1 MSEWTLGYPVYS
13 LDKQMLLP
21 AGTTLSEEDLHALI
35 SSGRADDQQKT
46 PFLQF
51 GTVREDIL
59 HFVRQPP
66 GNALFSNEND
76 RKYSANPVL

>member
-35 SSGRADDQQKT
+35 SSGRADDQQKPPSCNSERLEKT
-46 PFLQF
+46 SC
-51 GTVREDIL
+51 IL
-59 HFVRQPP
+59 LGSLPVMRSSVMRMILLK
-66 GNALFSNEND
+66 LFN
-76 RKYSANPVL
+76 